1 MTCAPTLED
10 GLSYEDEDGHVTQ
23 DLQSALAL
31 VLCKNATR
39 ALMIPHGPPSSLRL
53 QLPCSFS
60 ICTGHVVIMRDID
73 GLEFIWDSLSGFRL

>member
-1 MTCAPTLED
+1 MTCALTLED

-39 ALMIPHGPPSSLRL
+39 ALMIPHGPTIFSSPTTVMLVLHLHGSCCDYARY
-53 QLPCSFS
+53 
-60 ICTGHVVIMRDID
+60 
-73 GLEFIWDSLSGFRL
+73 